1 MLPLLF
7 VDHSFVTAEFI
18 QSDQD
23 PDMKNILSIIIIALL
38 VSLAGCD
45 SKEAAIEVAAPEA
58 QVIEAEDLNNR
69 KGTVVEFS
77 QVSGYTY
84 ALVENNDGQQWF
96 AGPTAELEA
105 GQTVYWNQGAVM
117 NSFNSKA
124 LGKTFESITFIDRY
138 LTSPSM
144 MTAVKAKAVVS
155 SAPGGEVISVQEAI
169 GYIYLEI
176 QTETGIVWV
185 AAPTADIKAGDQVEW
200 SGASLMRN
208 FSSKTLDRSFS
219 EIYFVAGVVKVG

>member
-1 MLPLLF
+1 MLPYLF
-7 VDHSFVTAEFI
+7 VDHSFATGKFI
-18 QSDQD
+18 QSDQES
-23 PDMKNILSIIIIALL
+23 DMKNILSIIMIALL

-45 SKEAAIEVAAPEA
+45 SKEATIEVATPEA

-69 KGTVVEFS
+69 KGTVVESS
-77 QVSGYTY
+77 QAPGYTY

-124 LGKTFESITFIDRY
+124 LGRTFESITFIDGY
-138 LTSPSM
+138 LASPSM
-144 MTAVKAKAVVS
+144 MAPVKAKAIAS
-155 SAPGGEVISVQEAI
+155 SAPGGEVISVQEAA
-169 GYIYLEI
+169 GYLYLEI

-185 AAPTADIKAGDQVEW
+185 AAPMADIKAGDQVEW

-208 FSSKTLDRSFS
+208 FSSKTLGRNFS